1 MIAFFYV
8 IKCTIPINII
18 PIKIYLITT
27 AFFEYLFALG
37 ISSSIDRLIIIP
49 AISAYR
55 RFINISDAMF
65 FKNKYARIEPKN
77 SEIPDIK
84 VYSIAFVYY
93 QFQNIKVLKYLFP
106 PEYYEVQ

>member
-8 IKCTIPINII
+8 IKCTISINVI

-27 AFFEYLFALG
+27 DFFEYLLALG
-37 ISSSIDRLIIIP
+37 ISSSIDRLIIMP
-49 AISAYR
+49 AISPYR

-84 VYSIAFVYY
+84 VYSIAFVLLP
-93 QFQNIKVLKYLFP
+93 VPKYNGTEMLIP
-106 PEYYEVQ
+106 SGIL